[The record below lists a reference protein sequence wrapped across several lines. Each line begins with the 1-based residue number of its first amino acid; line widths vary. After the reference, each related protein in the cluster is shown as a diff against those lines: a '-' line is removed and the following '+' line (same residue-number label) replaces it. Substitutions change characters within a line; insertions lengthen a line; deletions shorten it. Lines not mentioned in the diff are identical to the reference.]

1 MITKSGW
8 SAQTT
13 AWQAWCRVA
22 VPAGS
27 GKIRIDANSLKNQL
41 LAIDACIILKPSAVT
56 ATASKPRESSDVPS
70 ILKTINFSTLYRS
83 AELRRSGIK
92 KPPGSPHTTRGW
104 FNFGHSETWSKSE
117 FNSFNDAP
125 SSFTMTDVGKT
136 TKGACPACPQ
146 MIITNGQQQSS
157 LCCNIFITIYW

>member
-1 MITKSGW
+1 MITEFGW

-22 VPAGS
+22 APARS
-27 GKIRIDANSLKNQL
+27 GMISADANSPKNQR

-56 ATASKPRESSDVPS
+56 ATASKPRESSDVIS
-70 ILKTINFSTLYRS
+70 ILKTINISALYRS
-83 AELRRSGIK
+83 AKSIRSGIK

-125 SSFTMTDVGKT
+125 SSFTMTAVGKT
-136 TKGACPACPQ
+136 TKGTCPACPQ

-157 LCCNIFITIYW
+157 LCCYIYIAIYS